1 MNVVRTNFVQMDFT
15 GIKTKRQ
22 GLKQKIMHLQG
33 LNPKH

>member
-1 MNVVRTNFVQMDFT
+1 MDFT